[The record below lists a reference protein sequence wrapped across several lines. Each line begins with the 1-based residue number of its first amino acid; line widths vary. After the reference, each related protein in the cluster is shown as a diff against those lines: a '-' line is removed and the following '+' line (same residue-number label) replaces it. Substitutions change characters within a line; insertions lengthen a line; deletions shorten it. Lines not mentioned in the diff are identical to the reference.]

1 MNNEIQ
7 LKNINKKFKSKIALN
22 KVNLS
27 FDQKKIYG
35 LLGPNGSGKTTL
47 FNIIAGFL
55 KPDSGEIYLNEKNL
69 INYSLNDRSSFGI
82 SYLPQEAS
90 IFRDL
95 NVYENILSIAQLFHK
110 KNDAKIVSNK
120 LVKLFS
126 LERFIETK
134 GKLLSGGERRRTEI
148 ARALASNPKYLLLDE
163 PFAGIDPIAIEEVKD
178 TILKLKN
185 SGIGIIVTDHNVREA
200 LKIVDYANIIYNGE
214 IVKEGTPNVI
224 IKDDFV
230 KKIYLGENY
239 DK

>member
-55 KPDSGEIYLNEKNL
+55 KPDSGQIYLNEKNL

-163 PFAGIDPIAIEEVKD
+163 PFAGIDPLAIEDIKSVLKSLSAKGIS
-178 TILKLKN
+178 IL
-185 SGIGIIVTDHNVREA
+185 ITDHNLRETMDVCNYS
-200 LKIVDYANIIYNGE
+200 IVIKNGSILDKGEKDYLVNSSLIK
-214 IVKEGTPNVI
+214 KEYFGKVF
-224 IKDDFV
+224 D
-230 KKIYLGENY
+230 
-239 DK
+239 

>member
-1 MNNEIQ
+1 MSNEIQ

-22 KVNLS
+22 KINLS
-27 FDQKKIYG
+27 FDQEKIYG

-55 KPDSGEIYLNEKNL
+55 KPDSGEIYLNKKNL
-69 INYSLNDRSSFGI
+69 INYSLNDRSLFGI

-110 KNDAKIVSNK
+110 KNSAISVTEKLIKI
-120 LVKLFS
+120 FS
-126 LERFIETK
+126 LEKFIDTK

-163 PFAGIDPIAIEEVKD
+163 PFAGIDPIAIEDVRE

-185 SGIGIIVTDHNVREA
+185 SGIGIIITDHNVREA
-200 LKIVDYANIIYNGE
+200 LKIVDYANIIYNG
-214 IVKEGTPNVI
+214 
-224 IKDDFV
+224 
-230 KKIYLGENY
+230 
-239 DK
+239 

>member
-1 MNNEIQ
+1 MYISHCILYQ
-7 LKNINKKFKSKIALN
+7 IPFLPPHKF
-22 KVNLS
+22 
-27 FDQKKIYG
+27 F
-35 LLGPNGSGKTTL
+35 GSYHYL
-47 FNIIAGFL
+47 FL
-55 KPDSGEIYLNEKNL
+55 
-69 INYSLNDRSSFGI
+69 
-82 SYLPQEAS
+82 
-90 IFRDL
+90 
-95 NVYENILSIAQLFHK
+95 AQLFHK

>member
-1 MNNEIQ
+1 MSNEIQ

-22 KVNLS
+22 KINLS
-27 FDQKKIYG
+27 FDQEKIYG

-55 KPDSGEIYLNEKNL
+55 KPDSGEIYLNKKNL
-69 INYSLNDRSSFGI
+69 INYSLNDRSLFGI

-110 KNDAKIVSNK
+110 KNSAISVTEK
-120 LVKLFS
+120 LIKLFS
-126 LERFIETK
+126 LEKFIDTK

-163 PFAGIDPIAIEEVKD
+163 PFAGIDPIAIEDVKE

-185 SGIGIIVTDHNVREA
+185 SGIGIIITDHNVREA

-214 IVKEGTPNVI
+214 IVKEGIPSAI
-224 IKDDFV
+224 IKDKFV

-239 DK
+239 DS

>member
-1 MNNEIQ
+1 MSNEIQ

-22 KVNLS
+22 KINLS
-27 FDQKKIYG
+27 FDQEKIYG

-55 KPDSGEIYLNEKNL
+55 KPDSGEIYLNKKNL
-69 INYSLNDRSSFGI
+69 INYSLNDRSLFGI

-110 KNDAKIVSNK
+110 KNSAISVTEK
-120 LVKLFS
+120 LIKLFS
-126 LERFIETK
+126 LEKFIDTK

-163 PFAGIDPIAIEEVKD
+163 PFAGIDPIAIEDVKE

-185 SGIGIIVTDHNVREA
+185 SGIGIIITDHNVREA

-214 IVKEGTPNVI
+214 IVKNGIPSAI
-224 IKDDFV
+224 IKDKFV

-239 DK
+239 DS

>member
-1 MNNEIQ
+1 MSNEIQ
-7 LKNINKKFKSKIALN
+7 LKDISKKFKSKIALN
-22 KVNLS
+22 KINLS
-27 FDQKKIYG
+27 FDQKQIYG

-55 KPDSGEIYLNEKNL
+55 QPDSGEIFLNQKNL
-69 INYSLNDRSSFGI
+69 INYKLNDRSLFGI

-110 KNDAKIVSNK
+110 KSIAKTISDK
-120 LVKLFS
+120 LIKLFS
-126 LERFIETK
+126 LEKFVNTK

-163 PFAGIDPIAIEEVKD
+163 PFAGIDPIAIEDVKE

-185 SGIGIIVTDHNVREA
+185 SGIGIIITDHNVREA

-214 IVKEGTPNVI
+214 IVKEGTPNKI
-224 IKDDFV
+224 IKDKFV

-239 DK
+239 DS

>member
-1 MNNEIQ
+1 MSNEIQ

-22 KVNLS
+22 KINLS
-27 FDQKKIYG
+27 FDQEKIYG

-55 KPDSGEIYLNEKNL
+55 KPDSGEIYLNKKNL
-69 INYSLNDRSSFGI
+69 INYSLNDRSLFGI

-110 KNDAKIVSNK
+110 KNSAISVTEK
-120 LVKLFS
+120 LIKLFS
-126 LERFIETK
+126 LEKFIDTK

-163 PFAGIDPIAIEEVKD
+163 PFAGIDPIAIEDVKE

-185 SGIGIIVTDHNVREA
+185 SGIGIIITDHNVREA
-200 LKIVDYANIIYNGE
+200 LKIVDYANIIYNGG
-214 IVKEGTPNVI
+214 IVKEGIPSAI
-224 IKDDFV
+224 IKDKFV

-239 DK
+239 DS

>member
-1 MNNEIQ
+1 M
-7 LKNINKKFKSKIALN
+7 
-22 KVNLS
+22 NLS
-27 FDQKKIYG
+27 IEKICKSYDERIVLDNISFG
-35 LLGPNGSGKTTL
+35 VNSGETVGILGPNGAGKTTL
-47 FNIIAGFL
+47 FYIIAGLIRCDTGILSLSGADL
-55 KPDSGEIYLNEKNL
+55 KNKSISERT
-69 INYSLNDRSSFGI
+69 SLGL
-82 SYLPQEAS
+82 SYLPQESS
-90 IFRDL
+90 IFRGLSVEENIYAALEQRKDL
-95 NVYENILSIAQLFHK
+95 NKEKKQIKLSELLEEF
-110 KNDAKIVSNK
+110 NLNE
-120 LVKLFS
+120 FS
-126 LERFIETK
+126 KTLGIK
-134 GKLLSGGERRRTEI
+134 LSGGERRRTEI

>member
-1 MNNEIQ
+1 MSNEIQ
-7 LKNINKKFKSKIALN
+7 LKNINKKFKSKIALS
-22 KVNLS
+22 KINLS

-55 KPDSGEIYLNEKNL
+55 KPDDGEIYLNKKNL
-69 INYSLNDRSSFGI
+69 IKYSLNDRSLFGI

-110 KNDAKIVSNK
+110 KNIAKSVTEK
-120 LVKLFS
+120 LIKLFS
-126 LERFIETK
+126 LEKFIDTK

-163 PFAGIDPIAIEEVKD
+163 PFAGIDPIAIEDVKG

-185 SGIGIIVTDHNVREA
+185 SGIGIIITDHNVREA

-214 IVKEGTPNVI
+214 IVKEGIPSAI
-224 IKDDFV
+224 IKDKFV

-239 DK
+239 ES